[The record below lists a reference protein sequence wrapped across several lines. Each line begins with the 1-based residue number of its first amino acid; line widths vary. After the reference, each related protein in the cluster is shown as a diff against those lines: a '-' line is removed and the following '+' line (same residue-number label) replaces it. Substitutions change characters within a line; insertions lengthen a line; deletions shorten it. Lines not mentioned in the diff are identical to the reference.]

1 MSGGERGLIIAIDG
15 PSGSGKSTT
24 ARLLARR
31 LDYLYIDTGAMYR
44 AVTLKVLRQAL
55 NPEDGDAVAEIA
67 EGCDIRLE
75 AAGDGLRVLL
85 DGEDVSDEIRTPEV
99 TRHVSV
105 VSEVPH
111 VREVLVEAQRVMGE
125 EGGVV
130 LEGRDIGTVVF
141 PRADLKIFMEA
152 ELRIRAKRRGAE
164 LAERGI
170 EVSAEDVAGDM
181 LRRDEHDSGRP
192 HSPLRRAE
200 DAVVVDTS
208 NLTIAG
214 QVDVIE
220 ALARERMC

>member
-1 MSGGERGLIIAIDG
+1 VSGGERGLIIAIDG

-44 AVTLKVLRQAL
+44 AVTVKVLREAV

-99 TRHVSV
+99 TRHVST

-141 PRADLKIFMEA
+141 PGADLKIFMEA
-152 ELRIRAKRRGAE
+152 ELRIRAERRCAE

-170 EVSAEDVAGDM
+170 EVSAEDVANDM
-181 LRRDEHDSGRP
+181 LRRDEHDSGRF

-208 NLTIAG
+208 GLTIAG

-220 ALARERMC
+220 ALARERMR